1 MLLVFLIIWSFFFGY
16 NKIHKK
22 LKFSTLDIVE
32 SQSKEMSSVSYVT
45 CVDILAQVSLTQWS
59 LYIILDEPKLR
70 VNQLNQPEII
80 LPAAH
85 STKN

>member
-1 MLLVFLIIWSFFFGY
+1 
-16 NKIHKK
+16 
-22 LKFSTLDIVE
+22 
-32 SQSKEMSSVSYVT
+32 MSSVSYVT